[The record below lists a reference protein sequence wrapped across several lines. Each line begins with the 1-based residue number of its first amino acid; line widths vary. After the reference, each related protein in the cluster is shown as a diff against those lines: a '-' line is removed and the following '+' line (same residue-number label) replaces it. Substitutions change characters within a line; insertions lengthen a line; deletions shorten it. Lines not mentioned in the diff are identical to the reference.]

1 MYPEELLYT
10 KSNFWVK
17 INSNDTARI
26 GITDFAQQKLGK
38 ILFVD
43 LPDIDTE
50 HDQFDSFIIIES
62 DDVMKEVYA
71 PLSGKVISVNEEIDD
86 DPSIINHEPYEDGW
100 LVEIELSHDEEI
112 KELIDYAEYMDLMGL
127 EGFDEWPFNYLL

>member
-10 KSNFWVK
+10 KSNVWVK
-17 INSNDTARI
+17 IISNDTARI
-26 GITDFAQQKLGK
+26 GITDFAQQKIGK

-62 DDVMKEVYA
+62 DDVMMEIYA
-71 PLSGKVISVNEEIDD
+71 PLSGKLISVNEVIDD

-112 KELIDYAEYMDLMGL
+112 KELIDYAEYMNLMDL
-127 EGFDEWPFNYLL
+127 EGFDE

>member
-1 MYPEELLYT
+1 MYLEDLLYN
-10 KSNFWVK
+10 KSNVWVK

-26 GITDFAQQKLGK
+26 GITDYSQKKLGK
-38 ILFVD
+38 VLFVD

-71 PLSGKVISVNEEIDD
+71 PLSGKVTSVNEEIDD
-86 DPSIINHEPYEDGW
+86 DPTIINHEPYEDGW
-100 LVEIELSHDEEI
+100 LVEIEVSHEE
-112 KELIDYAEYMDLMGL
+112 EVSRLMDYAEYMELMDAGD
-127 EGFDEWPFNYLL
+127 FDE

>member
-1 MYPEELLYT
+1 MYPEDLLYT
-10 KSNFWVK
+10 KSNVWVK

-26 GITDFAQQKLGK
+26 GITDFVQQKLGK

-112 KELIDYAEYMDLMGL
+112 KELIDYAEYMDLMDS
-127 EGFDEWPFNYLL
+127 EGFDE

>member
-10 KSNFWVK
+10 KSNVWVK

-112 KELIDYAEYMDLMGL
+112 KELIDYAEYMVLMDS
-127 EGFDEWPFNYLL
+127 EGFDE

>member
-1 MYPEELLYT
+1 MYLEDLLYT
-10 KSNFWVK
+10 NSNVWVK

-26 GITDFAQQKLGK
+26 GITDFSQKKLGK
-38 ILFVD
+38 VLFVD

-100 LVEIELSHDEEI
+100 LVKIELSHDEEI
-112 KELIDYAEYMDLMGL
+112 KELIDYAEYMDLMDS
-127 EGFDEWPFNYLL
+127 EGFDE

>member
-10 KSNFWVK
+10 KSNVWVK

-43 LPDIDTE
+43 LPDINTE

-112 KELIDYAEYMDLMGL
+112 KGLIDYAEYMDLMDL
-127 EGFDEWPFNYLL
+127 EGFDE